1 MILFGRCNDVVTYPS
16 KYASVYD
23 FCSSVPSFVVPLPS
37 DKTSRFSPLRLTN
50 ASRRY
55 SCA

>member
-1 MILFGRCNDVVTYPS
+1 RYNDVLAYPS
-16 KYASVYD
+16 NYASVYD
-23 FCSSVPSFVVPLPS
+23 FCSSVPSFVVSLPS

-50 ASRRY
+50 ASERY